1 VNSEYELRLHKQD
14 IPSPGKLFLMQS
26 QTEELTSTLGT
37 LEAQKKTP
45 KSFTLYEEYSQTDI
59 ADTIRTCRTNYNKA
73 TLERRKK
80 LEEQVESEVS
90 KFRRWLEETKN
101 LEPNTAHYHAISL
114 KGLLLGLPTGVQIA
128 QLFDIALT
136 RASSKV

>member
-1 VNSEYELRLHKQD
+1 
-14 IPSPGKLFLMQS
+14 MQS

-37 LEAQKKTP
+37 LEAHKRTP
-45 KSFTLYEEYSQTDI
+45 TNFTLYEEYSQTGI
-59 ADTIRTCRTNYNKA
+59 GETIRTRRTNYSKA
-73 TLERRKK
+73 TPERREK
-80 LEEQVESEVS
+80 LETQVEAEVN

-101 LEPNTAHYHAISL
+101 LESNTAHYHAVSL

-128 QLFDIALT
+128 QLFNIALA

>member
-1 VNSEYELRLHKQD
+1 
-14 IPSPGKLFLMQS
+14 MQS
-26 QTEELTSTLGT
+26 QTEELTSTLDT
-37 LEAQKKTP
+37 LEAQKRTP

-59 ADTIRTCRTNYNKA
+59 AETIRTRRTNYNKA

-80 LEEQVESEVS
+80 LEEQVESEVN

>member
-26 QTEELTSTLGT
+26 QTEELTFTLDT
-37 LEAQKKTP
+37 LEAQKRTP
-45 KSFTLYEEYSQTDI
+45 TSFTLYEEYSRGDI
-59 ADTIRTCRTNYNKA
+59 AATIRTRRTNYNKA

-80 LEEQVESEVS
+80 LEEQVECEVN
-90 KFRRWLEETKN
+90 KFCSWLKKTKS
-101 LEPNTAHYHAISL
+101 LEPNTAHYHAVSL

-128 QLFDIALT
+128 QLFDIALS
-136 RASSKV
+136 RASSRV

>member
-1 VNSEYELRLHKQD
+1 MNSEYERRLHKQD

-26 QTEELTSTLGT
+26 QTEEITFTLGT
-37 LEAQKKTP
+37 LEAQKRTP
-45 KSFTLYEEYSQTDI
+45 TSFTLYEEYSQTDI
-59 ADTIRTCRTNYNKA
+59 AATIRTCRTSYSKA

-80 LEEQVESEVS
+80 LEEQVETEVN

-101 LEPNTAHYHAISL
+101 LEPNTAHYQAISL